1 MRYTHKTNIVLIK
14 CRHHT
19 LLVFNTSMFAFT
31 DDYDIKA
38 SLHYEDH
45 PVAANDDFLSLSV
58 GTVTLVRVSIE
69 EV

>member
-1 MRYTHKTNIVLIK
+1 
-14 CRHHT
+14 
-19 LLVFNTSMFAFT
+19 MFAFI

-45 PVAANDDFLSLSV
+45 PVAANDEYLSLSV